1 MEIHSSTL
9 AELNS
14 GRAERARERERVRS
28 DIAMWARCNA
38 VACLVNDNARS
49 ADRLVTKLVEYKRR
63 VNEPSSIDL
72 ETIRES

>member
-1 MEIHSSTL
+1 MVL
-9 AELNS
+9 
-14 GRAERARERERVRS
+14 
-28 DIAMWARCNA
+28 
-38 VACLVNDNARS
+38 CLVNDNARS